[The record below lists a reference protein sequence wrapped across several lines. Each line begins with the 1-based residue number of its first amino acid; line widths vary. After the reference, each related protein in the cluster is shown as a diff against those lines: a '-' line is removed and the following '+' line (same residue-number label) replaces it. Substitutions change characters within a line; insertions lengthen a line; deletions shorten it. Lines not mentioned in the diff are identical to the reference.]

1 MVPRPLPCHFAP
13 DRYLAPDRHLAPDP
27 APTPQ
32 LSPGLVDE
40 RTTDSA
46 CGTRGAGRR

>member
-13 DRYLAPDRHLAPDP
+13 DRYLAPDRHLAHDQSL
-27 APTPQ
+27 TPE

-40 RTTDSA
+40 
-46 CGTRGAGRR
+46 